1 MISFASDNAA
11 PAAPE
16 VLAALSAA
24 NQGMVHSY
32 GDDPWTRELGERA
45 RAVFGTE
52 LAIFPVATGT
62 AANAL
67 ALATLVPP
75 YGAVLCHQGAH
86 INTDEC
92 GAPEFY
98 TGGAKLITLPGRDG
112 KIRPEQ
118 IAPVMRHAEAMGVH
132 SVAPA
137 AISITQS
144 TEWGTVYT
152 PREIRAVADAGREHG
167 LRLHMD
173 GARLANA
180 VAHLGCTPAEAT
192 WQAGVD
198 VLSFGATKN
207 GALAAEAVIFFDPD
221 LAAGFERRRKRAG
234 QLWSK
239 LRYMSAQLLAMLEDD
254 LWLRHGAAANRM
266 AARITQGLARVAGAH
281 LVQPAEAN
289 EVFAALPQAVI
300 DGLLAEGL
308 RFLSLARTGRAKA
321 AASCGSSPP
330 GRPGRRRW
338 TPSWARRSGSPADGR
353 FPARPDHAAFRRR
366 NGGGARWAASTRP

>member
-16 VLAALSAA
+16 VLAAMTAA
-24 NQGMVHSY
+24 NQGNVHSY
-32 GDDPWTRELGERA
+32 GDDPWTRALGEQA
-45 RAVFGTE
+45 RAVFGRE
-52 LAIFPVATGT
+52 LAIYPVATGT

-75 YGAVLCHQGAH
+75 FGAVICHESAH

-98 TGGAKLITLPGRDG
+98 TGGAKLLTLPGRDG
-112 KIRPEQ
+112 KIRPKQ
-118 IAPVMRHAEAMGVH
+118 IAPIVQHAEAMGVH

-137 AISITQS
+137 AISITQA
-144 TEWGTVYT
+144 TEWGTVYA
-152 PREIRAVADAGREHG
+152 PDEIRALAEAGRAHG

-180 VAHLGCTPAEAT
+180 IAHLGCTPAEVT

-239 LRYMSAQLLAMLEDD
+239 ARYLSAQLLAMLQED
-254 LWLRHGAAANRM
+254 LWLRHGAAANAM
-266 AARITQGLARVAGAH
+266 AARIAQGLARVKEAR
-281 LVQPAEAN
+281 LVQPTQAN
-289 EVFAALPQAVI
+289 EVFAALPRAVI
-300 DGLLAEGL
+300 DGLLGNG
-308 RFLSLARTGRAKA
+308 FDFYPWPT
-321 AASCGSSPP
+321 PP
-330 GRPGRRRW
+330 GETGNVVRLV
-338 TPSWARRSGSPADGR
+338 TSWMTTQEEVDAFLG
-353 FPARPDHAAFRRR
+353 AAERL
-366 NGGGARWAASTRP
+366 AA